1 MFFLSSWKNAG
12 VLLRKVDC
20 NRVNQEIKLREREI
34 QTKTKKTEVFRL
46 YKYILT

>member
-1 MFFLSSWKNAG
+1 MFFSLDWKDAD

-34 QTKTKKTEVFRL
+34 QTKTKKTETFHL